1 MLKHLNGEL
10 DKMLALGVVQPSS
23 SAWASPVLLV
33 KKPSGEYRFCFD
45 GRKLNS
51 LTRHDAYPL
60 PMVDQILNKLTGA
73 QYLSSIDLK
82 AAFWQI
88 PLEDESREKTAF
100 VVPGR
105 GLYEFTVLPFGLCN
119 AAQAQQRLMDT
130 VLGPELDPYCFVYLD
145 DIIISS
151 SEFGKHLEI
160 LAEVYR
166 RLKEANLTINLDK
179 CEFCRSSLKY
189 LGYVVD
195 QEGLRTDP
203 DKVAAILEYPLP
215 QTVTQLRRFIGMS
228 GWYRRFIKNF
238 SDLSAPLTFLIKGK
252 KKRQRLV
259 WTPLAENCFQQIK
272 EALVRA
278 PVLAAPDFNKIFSIQ
293 CDASDAGLGSVLT
306 QLDGEGNEVVV
317 AFASRTLTAL
327 EKKYSVTEK
336 ECLAVLFAVEKFR
349 PYIEGTKFKVI
360 TDHYSLLWLHS
371 LKDPTGR
378 LARWSMKLQQY
389 DMVLEHRKGV
399 LNTVPDALSR
409 APRAEIN
416 MLTLDENECII
427 DEWYQRMKG
436 KVNSSPEQF
445 PNWIVK
451 EGLLYKHNSLRIG
464 PNTNF
469 PTWKLVVPTAFRD
482 QVLLECHESPTAA
495 HLGVYKTRMRV
506 SDLYYWPKLRGDV
519 KRFVEKCSI
528 CASQKS
534 SNLARPGHMGRQKQ
548 VSFPWQLISVDLLG
562 PLPRSKSGHKY
573 LLVVS
578 DWFTKFSLLHLL
590 REANAKNIVKFIE
603 EQVILVYGSPQVIMC
618 DNGTQFAGTLFK
630 KMAETYGCEIW
641 FNAKYHAQVNP
652 VERVNRVVGTAI

>member
-238 SDLSAPLTFLIKGK
+238 SDLSA
-252 KKRQRLV
+252 R
-259 WTPLAENCFQQIK
+259 
-272 EALVRA
+272 
-278 PVLAAPDFNKIFSIQ
+278 
-293 CDASDAGLGSVLT
+293 
-306 QLDGEGNEVVV
+306 
-317 AFASRTLTAL
+317 
-327 EKKYSVTEK
+327 
-336 ECLAVLFAVEKFR
+336 
-349 PYIEGTKFKVI
+349 
-360 TDHYSLLWLHS
+360 
-371 LKDPTGR
+371 
-378 LARWSMKLQQY
+378 
-389 DMVLEHRKGV
+389 
-399 LNTVPDALSR
+399 
-409 APRAEIN
+409 
-416 MLTLDENECII
+416 
-427 DEWYQRMKG
+427 
-436 KVNSSPEQF
+436 
-445 PNWIVK
+445 
-451 EGLLYKHNSLRIG
+451 RI
-464 PNTNF
+464 
-469 PTWKLVVPTAFRD
+469 
-482 QVLLECHESPTAA
+482 
-495 HLGVYKTRMRV
+495 
-506 SDLYYWPKLRGDV
+506 
-519 KRFVEKCSI
+519 
-528 CASQKS
+528 
-534 SNLARPGHMGRQKQ
+534 
-548 VSFPWQLISVDLLG
+548 
-562 PLPRSKSGHKY
+562 
-573 LLVVS
+573 
-578 DWFTKFSLLHLL
+578 
-590 REANAKNIVKFIE
+590 
-603 EQVILVYGSPQVIMC
+603 
-618 DNGTQFAGTLFK
+618 
-630 KMAETYGCEIW
+630 
-641 FNAKYHAQVNP
+641 
-652 VERVNRVVGTAI
+652 